1 MNNHTTNRVDI
12 QLIEGA
18 DSMLSR
24 AEVAFETNSVEQV
37 DLYLSQSLAI
47 FQALLNSSDKISDS
61 QRLYK
66 SMITQTLAA
75 YEQERKQDIGKVREM
90 IHNLID

>member
-1 MNNHTTNRVDI
+1 MNNHTTNRVDT

-37 DLYLSQSLAI
+37 DLY
-47 FQALLNSSDKISDS
+47 
-61 QRLYK
+61 
-66 SMITQTLAA
+66 
-75 YEQERKQDIGKVREM
+75 
-90 IHNLID
+90 